1 MMHKSL
7 HRLNQGLSQQTRPLL
22 RTITN
27 MPLNERQRDYQQLQ
41 PQGVQ
46 NLLNDSNLH
55 EVYAKYLCRST
66 YAATLEPMENAW
78 SLFPEV
84 YMDPAFAKMERE
96 KVFKRCW
103 VAIDHRSQHL
113 AQHGDVLSTTI
124 GDVPILI
131 TNHNGELK
139 GFYNVCRH
147 RGSILL
153 KEGMAKIE
161 KRASLQ
167 RSVKD
172 FQLLSVDLF
181 CVVLLGNTLGML
193 SFRSLRQIYK
203 MYGDTVSLSF
213 VGIFV

>member
-7 HRLNQGLSQQTRPLL
+7 HRLNQGLSQQTRPLF
-22 RTITN
+22 RAITN
-27 MPLNERQRDYQQLQ
+27 MPLNERQREYQQLQ

-153 KEGMAKIE
+153 KEGKYTKCTVKIE
-161 KRASLQ
+161 KRASPQ
-167 RSVKD
+167 RSVKE
-172 FQLLSVDLF
+172 FQLLIMDLF
-181 CVVLLGNTLGML
+181 CVVLLGN
-193 SFRSLRQIYK
+193 
-203 MYGDTVSLSF
+203 
-213 VGIFV
+213 